1 MYSSSQNRTI
11 GFGLLIIVI
20 GFMVL
25 LHQFSLIPE
34 NLDHIIFSWQ
44 MLLIVFGVY
53 SLFFNQSRIFG
64 YILIAVGGF
73 FIIPEIFTLPY
84 NFTRSFWPIIL
95 IVVGLFIIFRH
106 GFSKREPMD
115 FKNVENDSKFIDEIN
130 IFGGSEKK
138 LAIKGFKGGKITS
151 VFGGSDLDLSECELS
166 DQTNMIELFYLFGGS
181 SITIPV
187 GWNVVNHVTAIL
199 GGFSD
204 SRPASSLGDSTTSNT
219 IILRG
224 TVIFGGGD
232 IKSR

>member
-34 NLDHIIFSWQ
+34 NLDNIVFSWQ

-53 SLFFNQSRIFG
+53 NLFFTQSRVFG

-84 NFTRSFWPIIL
+84 NFTRNFWPIIL
-95 IVVGLFIIFRH
+95 ILVGLFIVFRH
-106 GFSKREPMD
+106 GFGKREPM
-115 FKNVENDSKFIDEIN
+115 VLQREDSVSQFIDEVN
-130 IFGGSEKK
+130 IFSGSEKK
-138 LAIKGFKGGKITS
+138 LAIKNFMGGKITS
-151 VFGGSDLDLSECELS
+151 VFGGSEIDLSDCELS
-166 DQTNMIELFYLFGGS
+166 DQTNIIEIFYLFGGS
-181 SITIPV
+181 AITVPAS
-187 GWNVVNHVTAIL
+187 WNVVNQVTAIL
-199 GGFSD
+199 GGF
-204 SRPASSLGDSTTSNT
+204 GDKRIFKESIDPTTSNT

-224 TVIFGGGD
+224 YVIFGGGE

>member
-1 MYSSSQNRTI
+1 MYSSGQNRTI

-34 NLDHIIFSWQ
+34 NLDNIVFSWQ

-53 SLFFNQSRIFG
+53 NLFYTQSRVFG

-84 NFTRSFWPIIL
+84 NFTRNFWPIIL
-95 IVVGLFIIFRH
+95 ILVGLFIIFRH
-106 GFSKREPMD
+106 GFGKRESMVI
-115 FKNVENDSKFIDEIN
+115 KNVDTESHFIDEVN
-130 IFGGSEKK
+130 IFSGSEKK
-138 LAIKGFKGGKITS
+138 LAIKNFRGGKITS
-151 VFGGSDLDLSECELS
+151 VFGGSEIDLSACELS
-166 DQTNMIELFYLFGGS
+166 DQTNIIEIFYMFGGS
-181 SITIPV
+181 SITVPES
-187 GWNVVNHVTAIL
+187 WNVVNQVTAIL
-199 GGFSD
+199 GGF
-204 SRPASSLGDSTTSNT
+204 GDKRIHQESIDPTTSNT

-224 TVIFGGGD
+224 FVIFGGGE